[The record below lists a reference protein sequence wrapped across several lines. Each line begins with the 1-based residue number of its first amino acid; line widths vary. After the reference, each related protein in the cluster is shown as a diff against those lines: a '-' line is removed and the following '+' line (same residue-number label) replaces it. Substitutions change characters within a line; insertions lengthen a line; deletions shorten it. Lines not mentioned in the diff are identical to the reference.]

1 MSSTDMNEFSAQ
13 VFALINAD
21 KPEQKPVRLKT
32 ITVRESTWFEEQE
45 LRLLD
50 FKTGADHSMLV
61 DLQDNLNAMQTKVQC
76 RRLLAATGYT
86 QAGWPALAVFDH
98 MLVTFGTGKHFVQ
111 PSGWSNVPPE
121 DGHGLVPCMFVNN
134 AALWASYYLS
144 ACRGGDVEAAAKCLC
159 KLAYI
164 MTVIFMGCPQPR
176 LREEDQPSADQL
188 S

>member
-1 MSSTDMNEFSAQ
+1 MNEFSAQ

-86 QAGWPALAVFDH
+86 QAGQLLRCLTTCSSRLAPASISCSQVAGA
-98 MLVTFGTGKHFVQ
+98 TFRQKTGTVLCRACLLTTLH
-111 PSGWSNVPPE
+111 SG
-121 DGHGLVPCMFVNN
+121 
-134 AALWASYYLS
+134 
-144 ACRGGDVEAAAKCLC
+144 
-159 KLAYI
+159 
-164 MTVIFMGCPQPR
+164 R
-176 LREEDQPSADQL
+176 LTT
-188 S
+188 